1 MNTIKKLTVRLDE
14 KQYSH
19 LKEQSQIT
27 GQKFEPIIRSLIMG
41 LDIKPKPPDELA
53 KILRELSAIGRNVN
67 QIAVIANSEKTINHA
82 QINEAVVLIN
92 RAWEYVR
99 RAL

>member
-1 MNTIKKLTVRLDE
+1 MSTVKKLTVRLDE
-14 KQYSH
+14 KQYNH

-41 LDIKPKPPDELA
+41 LDIKPQPPDELA

-67 QIAVIANSEKTINHA
+67 QIAVIANS
-82 QINEAVVLIN
+82 
-92 RAWEYVR
+92 
-99 RAL
+99 